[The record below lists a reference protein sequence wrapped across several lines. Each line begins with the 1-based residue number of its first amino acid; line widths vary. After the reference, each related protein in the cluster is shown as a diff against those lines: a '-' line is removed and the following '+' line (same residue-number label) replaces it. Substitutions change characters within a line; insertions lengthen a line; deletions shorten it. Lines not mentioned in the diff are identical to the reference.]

1 MIDGKAIIHYL
12 INMTIW
18 KIGKVIPLLSK
29 CMNKGSTGTV
39 IVMPFCPIQCV
50 QLMIGI
56 TTMAFVERTIRQEIY
71 SLRMRPAGSDYTLY
85 HIDFMKSEI
94 GGIDIIA
101 KSFSCTEEVIF

>member
-1 MIDGKAIIHYL
+1 MANDIKDSRFEWIFCKIVKCEFEGSNCVITYNRNASIDSLVFSEVKYFDH
-12 INMTIW
+12 
-18 KIGKVIPLLSK
+18 P
-29 CMNKGSTGTV
+29 
-39 IVMPFCPIQCV
+39 
-50 QLMIGI
+50 
-56 TTMAFVERTIRQEIY
+56 ERTIRQEIY

>member
-1 MIDGKAIIHYL
+1 MD
-12 INMTIW
+12 MTIW

-56 TTMAFVERTIRQEIY
+56 TTMAFVERTIRQESINEN
-71 SLRMRPAGSDYTLY
+71 LCFRNA
-85 HIDFMKSEI
+85 MKHTN
-94 GGIDIIA
+94 
-101 KSFSCTEEVIF
+101 K